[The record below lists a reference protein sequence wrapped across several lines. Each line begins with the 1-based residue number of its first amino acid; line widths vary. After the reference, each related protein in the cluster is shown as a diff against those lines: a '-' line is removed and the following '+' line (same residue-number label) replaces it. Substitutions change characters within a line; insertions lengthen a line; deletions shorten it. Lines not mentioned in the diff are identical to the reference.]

1 MPDAPP
7 RIRELVETF
16 ARNVETYRS
25 GQYNEAQVRREFI
38 DPFFVELGWDVH
50 NEQGY
55 AHAYKHVIHEDALKV
70 GAATKAPDYS
80 FRIGG
85 VRKFFL
91 EAKKPS
97 IDIKGDPHPA
107 YQLRRYAWSAK
118 LPLSILT
125 DFEEFAVYD
134 CRTRP
139 RPTDRA
145 SAARIMFIRYD
156 EYPKR
161 WHEIAAI
168 FSREAILKGSF
179 DKFAQSRRQ
188 KGTAEVDV
196 AFLAEIEK
204 WRDMLARN
212 IALRNPHLT
221 GRQLNFAVQ
230 ITIDRIIFLRMCEDR
245 GIETYAGLQSILPG
259 DRVYRRLCERFE
271 TADKLYNSGLFHFEP
286 EKGRNTPP
294 DELTLALDI
303 DDKDLKYIL
312 NSLYYPQC
320 PYEFS
325 VLPPEILGNVYEQ
338 FLGKVITLTSGHRAR
353 IEEKPEVKKAGGV
366 YYTPSY
372 IVDYIV
378 QNTVGKLIE
387 GRTPRQVA
395 DLRILDPACGSGSFL
410 LGAYTRLLDYHRDW
424 YTGHDPESWARKSKP
439 PIRQIDTPLGPAW
452 VLTVAEKKRILLNN
466 IFGVDIGS
474 QAVEVTKL
482 SLLLKVLEGETAE
495 TLGSTRK
502 LFHERALPDLG
513 GNIKCGNSLIA
524 PDFFERLDPKT
535 ITDDLREK
543 VNAFDWKTDF
553 PGIFKRKDPGF
564 DAVIGNP
571 PYIRIQTLKD
581 TQPESVPYFSQQY
594 VAASRGNYDI
604 YVVFVEK
611 ALGLLNATGLMGYI
625 LPHKFLN
632 ASYGQQLRT
641 LLADGKHLLHLV
653 HFGDQQVFTGAT
665 TYTCLLFLSSR
676 SNSSFTI
683 ARVTNLLEWQ
693 SDTTGPCERVCT
705 VELSASEWNLTVGPL
720 ARVFAK
726 LENTRSTLGDIAN
739 IFVGTQTSADSVF
752 VLDDCHR
759 KRSKVIGTSRLSQK
773 SVTVETSIVRPFLKG
788 RDIRRYQP
796 AQSTSCLICPYS
808 ISADS
813 FALIPESTLRRTY
826 PLAYSYLRDNK
837 AALIRRE
844 ANRFDGPNWYAFG
857 YPKSMTL
864 FGRPKIIVPDYNN
877 MASYTTDLSG
887 HFYKTGYGIIPE
899 AGIKESLNYLLGL
912 LNSKLL
918 FAYLTHVGTTLRG
931 GYIRFWTQFTSQLPI
946 RRIAFDDPAD
956 KSRHDKMVALVQT
969 MLDLNK
975 SLETA
980 KTPHEQTVLKR
991 QITATDNKID
1001 RLTYELYNL
1010 TDEEIAIIE
1019 QSTSRE

>member
-16 ARNVETYRS
+16 ARNIETYRS

-38 DPFFVELGWDVH
+38 DPFFIELGWDVH

-145 SAARIMFIRYD
+145 SASRILFIRYD

-168 FSREAILKGSF
+168 FSREAVLKGSF

-230 ITIDRIIFLRMCEDR
+230 ATIDRIIFLRMCEDR
-245 GIETYAGLQSILPG
+245 GIESYAGLQSILPG
-259 DRVYRRLCERFE
+259 DRIYQRLCERFE
-271 TADKLYNSGLFHFEP
+271 TADRLYNSGLFHFEA
-286 EKGRNTPP
+286 EKGRTTPP
-294 DELTLALDI
+294 DELTPALNI

-312 NSLYYPQC
+312 QSLYYPQC

-410 LGAYTRLLDYHRDW
+410 LGAYTRLLDWHRDW
-424 YTGHDPESWARKSKP
+424 YTDNDPESWARRKKP

-466 IFGVDIGS
+466 IFGVDIDS

-513 GNIKCGNSLIA
+513 DNIKCGNSLIA
-524 PDFFERLDPKT
+524 PDFFDTLDPKT

-543 VNAFDWKTDF
+543 VNAFDWKTEF

-571 PYIRIQTLKD
+571 PYLFITEVEDRFRR
-581 TQPESVPYFSQQY
+581 YFERRY
-594 VAASRGNYDI
+594 TVITYRFDLYGA
-604 YVVFVEK
+604 FVEK
-611 ALGLLNATGLMGYI
+611 SVRELLGKGGLFGFIIPHTLLSNDSFRSLRQLLAEHAHIHQVVDIGPGVFAAARNETMLLFFRNLPARASDFVTVINTTVQAWPQTTSQFEVLQSEWARGDGDVWLVRVNGPQTRFLARMTGMDGRLGD
-625 LPHKFLN
+625 FCTAN
-632 ASYGQQLRT
+632 QGLRT
-641 LLADGKHLLHLV
+641 GDNQKYLADKSRGKK
-653 HFGDQQVFTGAT
+653 
-665 TYTCLLFLSSR
+665 
-676 SNSSFTI
+676 
-683 ARVTNLLEWQ
+683 W
-693 SDTTGPCERVCT
+693 
-705 VELSASEWNLTVGPL
+705 
-720 ARVFAK
+720 K
-726 LENTRSTLGDIAN
+726 
-739 IFVGTQTSADSVF
+739 
-752 VLDDCHR
+752 
-759 KRSKVIGTSRLSQK
+759 
-773 SVTVETSIVRPFLKG
+773 
-788 RDIRRYQP
+788 
-796 AQSTSCLICPYS
+796 
-808 ISADS
+808 
-813 FALIPESTLRRTY
+813 
-826 PLAYSYLRDNK
+826 K
-837 AALIRRE
+837 AAGGRQVSRYAPIPDCLYVLYEPSLLDAPRRPE
-844 ANRFDGPNWYAFG
+844 IFFGP
-857 YPKSMTL
+857 S
-864 FGRPKIIVPDYNN
+864 KIIVQEIRNITLPRRLVATLDN
-877 MASYTTDLSG
+877 D
-887 HFYKTGYGIIPE
+887 GIIGLQSTNVVNRRDDSPLD
-899 AGIKESLNYLLGL
+899 IRYVLGL
-912 LNSKLL
+912 LNSAVVNTFFRLVYPGNNHIPSKQLL
-918 FAYLTHVGTTLRG
+918 QIPVPLPRN
-931 GYIRFWTQFTSQLPI
+931 TSI
-946 RRIAFDDPAD
+946 
-956 KSRHDKMVALVQT
+956 HDRMVALVQT
-969 MLDLNK
+969 MLDLHK
-975 SLETA
+975 SLQTA
-980 KTPHEQTVLKR
+980 RTPHEQTTLKR
-991 QITATDNKID
+991 QIAATDGKID
-1001 RLTYELYNL
+1001 QLTYELYNL